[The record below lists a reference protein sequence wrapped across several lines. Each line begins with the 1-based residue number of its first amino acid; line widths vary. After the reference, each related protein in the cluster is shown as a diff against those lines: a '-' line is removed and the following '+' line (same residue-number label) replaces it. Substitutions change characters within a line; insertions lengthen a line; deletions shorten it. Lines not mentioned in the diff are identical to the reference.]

1 MRRDRPAPSPDSMHD
16 PDDQDRLDSDSV
28 EGHTEGLIRRAQAG
42 DEQALNDL
50 FTTHYDELR
59 RFVRRRLGPALRRE
73 VDDSEDIL
81 HSAMRG
87 ALQSLP
93 EFRPEG
99 EEAWVRWM
107 GTIIAHKIASKVRH
121 HRAQKRG
128 GGRAK
133 VGGTEGL
140 GWLGG
145 AEGRERSPTES
156 AVAREEQDRLYDA
169 LETLPPH
176 RRDLLVK
183 SHIRKLS
190 LQELATELEISEEA
204 VRQRILRAEQA
215 LKSAIN
221 KLKQDR
227 DR

>member
-1 MRRDRPAPSPDSMHD
+1 MRAPQDPSADESSP
-16 PDDQDRLDSDSV
+16 PPTPSDSGKGG
-28 EGHTEGLIRRAQAG
+28 EGHDTEGLVRRAQAG
-42 DEQALNDL
+42 DEAALNDL
-50 FTTHYDELR
+50 FAAHYEELR
-59 RFVRRRLGPALRRE
+59 RFVRKRLGPSLRRE

-107 GTIIAHKIASKVRH
+107 GTIIANKIASKVRH

-128 GGRAK
+128 GGRAN

-145 AEGRERSPTES
+145 AEGRERSPGES
-156 AVAREEQDRLYDA
+156 AEVREDTDRLYDA
-169 LETLPPH
+169 LESLPPE

-183 SHIRKLS
+183 SHIRKLPLS
-190 LQELATELEISEEA
+190 EMAEELGISEEA
-204 VRQRILRAEQA
+204 VRQRVLRAEQA
-215 LKSAIN
+215 LKVAIG
-221 KLKQDR
+221 KLKQR
-227 DR
+227 RG